1 MMLPTHVVVGLAVAA
16 PIGHAVPELAPAA
29 LLGVFVG
36 SVLPDLDLY
45 AGHRRTLHFPTGYSV
60 IAAVAGVAA
69 IVWPAPALVAAAFLA
84 LGAALHCRMDRYGGG
99 LELQPWKNTSDR
111 AVYDHVRGRW
121 RAPKRWIRYDGAP
134 EDLALAAV
142 VGLVPLS
149 LLGGGFRGL
158 VAGALV
164 VAVVY
169 AALRRRLA
177 AVAPVAFGRL
187 PDRLGGYVPDR
198 YRG

>member
-16 PIGHAVPELAPAA
+16 PLVHVAPELAPAA
-29 LLGVFVG
+29 LLGVLVG

-45 AGHRRTLHFPTGYSV
+45 AGHRRTLHFPTGFTV
-60 IAAVAGVAA
+60 AAAIAGVAA
-69 IVWPAPALVAAAFLA
+69 IVWPVPPLVAAAFLA
-84 LGAALHCRMDRYGGG
+84 LGAAVHCRMDRYGAG
-99 LELQPWKNTSDR
+99 LELQPWNNTSDR

-121 RAPKRWIRYDGAP
+121 RTPKRWIRYDGAP
-134 EDLALAAV
+134 EDLTLAAV

-149 LLGGGFRGL
+149 LLGGGFRWL
-158 VAGALV
+158 VVAALV

-169 AALRRRLA
+169 AVLRRRLA

-187 PDRLGGYVPDR
+187 PARIDGYVPDR